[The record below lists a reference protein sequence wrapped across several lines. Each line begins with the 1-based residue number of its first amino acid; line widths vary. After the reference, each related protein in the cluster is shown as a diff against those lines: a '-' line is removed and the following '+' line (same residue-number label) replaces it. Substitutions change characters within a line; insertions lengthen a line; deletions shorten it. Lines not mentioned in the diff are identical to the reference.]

1 MCMSLVCVV
10 YQFICKFVVMKEN
23 ITDLLLNYI
32 IISITDSN
40 CCLQQQYENQNTY

>member
-32 IISITDSN
+32 IISITVTM
-40 CCLQQQYENQNTY
+40 QQQYENQNTY